1 MQKKVRSKMLTVY
14 LLLVFSLVFL
24 LFQDL
29 GKGVDVDGAS
39 SAERF
44 FDALSKVPKTIA
56 RQIAHYLHG
65 RNWRNIHLGGQGR
78 KKHAPKVGCF
88 SIWQELN
95 AQADWLR
102 GAFFQM
108 TNADI
113 NGFWIME
120 HR

>member
-1 MQKKVRSKMLTVY
+1 MLTVH
-14 LLLVFSLVFL
+14 LLLLFSLVFL

-29 GKGVDVDGAS
+29 GKGVDGAS

-44 FDALSKVPKTIA
+44 FDVLSKVPKTIA

-65 RNWRNIHLGGQGR
+65 RNWRNIRLGGQGR
-78 KKHAPKVGCF
+78 KKHVPKVGCF

-108 TNADI
+108 TNGDI
-113 NGFWIME
+113 NGWNIANNVLK
-120 HR
+120 